1 MTTLRI
7 RESGED
13 TDTVE
18 LWLEKD
24 DDGNVCLMESE
35 CGYVLLN
42 ISPEGLVTMYDS
54 MGDLNW
60 VKQTQKKNGETFLKV
75 SYE

>member
-7 RESGED
+7 RESVED
-13 TDTVE
+13 TNTVE

-24 DDGNVCLMESE
+24 EQGNVCLMESE
-35 CGYVLLN
+35 RLYTLLH
-42 ISPEGLVTMYDS
+42 ISPEGIVELYASV
-54 MGDLNW
+54 GDLNW
-60 VKQTQKKNGETFLKV
+60 VKQTQEKNGSTFLKV

>member
-7 RESGED
+7 RESAED
-13 TDTVE
+13 TNTVE

-24 DDGNVCLMESE
+24 DKGNVCLVESE
-35 CGYVLLN
+35 YEYTLLH
-42 ISPEGLVTMYDS
+42 ISPEGIVELHDCI
-54 MGDLNW
+54 GDLNW
-60 VKQTQKKNGETFLKV
+60 VKQTQKKQGKSFLKV